1 MSVAYTTAAIGSSP
15 DGSVLQHPDQPS
27 GTGLAVHTTM
37 GYANMAA
44 LSTAMGSD
52 TAFFEVG
59 SDSDA
64 VCYRCG
70 PTYLLIGFRSF
81 HFQRAMSQF
90 TPREETDGSGGVK
103 LRFVGRNARV
113 LTLEQFLE
121 AIGLAATGLF
131 TDSINT
137 AAEVAAA
144 NNALIGLK
152 AYCTIA
158 RVV

>member
-1 MSVAYTTAAIGSSP
+1 MSVAYTTAAIGASP
-15 DGSVLQHPDQPS
+15 AGDVLQHPDQPA
-27 GTGLAVHTTM
+27 GTGISLPTTM

-44 LSTAMGSD
+44 LSAAMGSD

-59 SDSDA
+59 SDSDCVA
-64 VCYRCG
+64 YRCG
-70 PTYLLIGFRSF
+70 PTYLLLGFRSF

-113 LTLEQFLE
+113 LTLEQMLE
-121 AIGLAATGLF
+121 AIGLAATGNF
-131 TDSINT
+131 TDSVNT
-137 AAEVAAA
+137 AQEVAAC
-144 NNALIGLK
+144 NLQMNSLK
-152 AYCTIA
+152 AYMAIA